1 MEEGGMLGCFL
12 LTIFSHSCIHCK
24 TCDIKVPDQ
33 DIT

>member
-1 MEEGGMLGCFL
+1 L
-12 LTIFSHSCIHCK
+12 LWFFFPVGRVLTSLIYSCIHCK